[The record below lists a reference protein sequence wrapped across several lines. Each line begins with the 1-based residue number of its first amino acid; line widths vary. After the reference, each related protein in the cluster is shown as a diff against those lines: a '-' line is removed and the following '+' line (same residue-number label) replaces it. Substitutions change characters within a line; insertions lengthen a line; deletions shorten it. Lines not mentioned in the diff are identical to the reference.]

1 MRRAFGNLRPVL
13 GTGVWIDPS
22 AQVIGD
28 VTLGDDV
35 SIWPLAVVRGDI
47 HRIAIGRG
55 SNIQDGSVLHVT
67 HDGEF
72 SPGGFPLQVGE
83 DVTVGHR
90 VVLHGCTVGALCL
103 IGMGA
108 VVMDGAEIGDE
119 TLIAAGSVVAP
130 GSRIPGGSLWRGV
143 PARPVRALNGEE
155 RRRLAYSARYYIE
168 LKRRYESAG

>member
-1 MRRAFGNLRPVL
+1 MQRAFGDARPVL
-13 GTGVWIDPS
+13 GRGVWVDPS

-47 HRIAIGRG
+47 HRITIGRA

-72 SPGGFPLQVGE
+72 SPGGFPLKVGE
-83 DVTVGHR
+83 EVTVGHR
-90 VVLHGCTVGALCL
+90 VVLHGCTIGSLCL

-119 TLIAAGSVVAP
+119 TLLAAGSVVAP
-130 GSRIPGGSLWRGV
+130 GTRIQGGSLWRGV
-143 PARPVRALNGEE
+143 PARPVRGLNGEE
-155 RRRLAYSARYYIE
+155 RRRLAYSARYYVE
-168 LKRRYESAG
+168 LKRRYEHAS